1 MIGFYN
7 YTVILTYIGVGFSV
21 FGITETLQGH
31 YKIAIL
37 CLVISGACDMFD
49 GKIARSKKDRTE
61 DEKRFGIQ
69 IDSLCDLVCFGVF
82 PAVIGYSLGLK
93 NIVERIILIVYVI
106 AAVVRL
112 AYFNVMEEHR
122 QEETTEVRKYYQ
134 GLPVTST
141 AIIFPVIYLFRAY
154 LNPDIFQFVYLAGII
169 IIGLLFISKIH
180 VTKPG
185 NKALAAFAIVGVL
198 IILKILRII

>member
-7 YTVILTYIGVGFSV
+7 YTVILTYIGVGVSV

-169 IIGLLFISKIH
+169 IVGLLFISKIH

-185 NKALAAFAIVGVL
+185 NKALAAFVIVGVL